1 MSEEKKRLR
10 VFVETATVLLVKRLI
25 ATLKLPEDKATE
37 LARDLVHD
45 ICIEHGGR
53 YMYVVKDYE
62 YTLSARDREIY
73 AAYNGRNMHQITEKY
88 GITHTRVYQIIKAM
102 HAIELAKRQSQLP
115 GLDA

>member
-10 VFVETATVLLVKRLI
+10 VFVETCTELLKKRI
-25 ATLKLPEDKATE
+25 KAELKLPDDKAAE

-45 ICIEHGGR
+45 ICVEYGGR

-62 YTLSARDREIY
+62 YTLGPRDLEIY
-73 AAYNGRNMHQITEKY
+73 QMFNGRNIIQVTEKY
-88 GITHTRVYQIIKAM
+88 GITHTRVYQIVKVI

>member
-10 VFVETATVLLVKRLI
+10 VFVESSTELLKKRLK
-25 ATLKLPEDKATE
+25 AELKLPDDKATE

-45 ICIEHGGR
+45 ICVEHGGR

-62 YTLSARDREIY
+62 YTLGARDLEIY
-73 AAYNGRNMHQITEKY
+73 RMFNGRNIIQVTEKF
-88 GITHTRVYQIIKAM
+88 GITHTRVYQIVKAM
-102 HAIELAKRQSQLP
+102 HAVELAKRQPKLP